1 MFTENINIG
10 NNKRVV
16 LLAVA
21 FAVLGFAVAFVAAP
35 FILQSVNGYE
45 IPNTYYETIT
55 ITKNATDTTE
65 GYAINNYVETVKQD
79 ICRTLVNADE
89 YNHCLGL

>member
-10 NNKRVV
+10 NNRRVV
-16 LLAVA
+16 LLTLA
-21 FAVLGFAVAFVAAP
+21 FAALGFAVVFVAAP
-35 FILQSVNGYE
+35 FILQAVNGE
-45 IPNTYYETIT
+45 IPSTYYETIT

-65 GYAINNYVETVKQD
+65 GYAINSYVETVKQD